1 MDQGGKSKVKLS
13 VVIPALD
20 EAESLPELL
29 GRVGEQAAAFEPYEI
44 LVIDDGSRDGSA
56 ELLKK
61 LSEADPHLGFVS
73 FGRNYGKSAAL
84 ATAFARLGG
93 EIVITMDAD
102 LQDDPAEIP
111 RLIAELDEGW
121 DLVSGWKRDRKDPLS
136 KTVPSKFFNG
146 VMRRVTGLK
155 IHDFNCGL
163 KAYRREVVEST
174 KLYGELHRFIPALA
188 HWEGF
193 RVTEIAVTHHERR
206 FGESKF
212 GTRRLLNGLF
222 DLMTVVFVARRS
234 SAPLH
239 TFGRIG
245 FWSFALGMII
255 NAYFGLTWLAT
266 RTLHVR
272 PLLILGLVLVM
283 MAIQFWSLGLL
294 GELMVHLRAR
304 EERYRIA
311 RERQPRGF

>member
-1 MDQGGKSKVKLS
+1 MKLS
-13 VVIPALD
+13 VVIPAWN

-29 GRVGEQAAAFEPYEI
+29 RQVTEHAAEFEPYEI
-44 LVIDDGSRDGSA
+44 FVIDDGSRDSSRD
-56 ELLKK
+56 LLEKMCEED
-61 LSEADPHLGFVS
+61 SHVGFLS

-84 ATAFARLGG
+84 ATAFARVKG

-111 RLIAELDEGW
+111 RLIAELDKGY

-136 KTVPSKFFNG
+136 KTLPSKLFNG

-163 KAYRREVVEST
+163 KAYRREVVESVN
-174 KLYGELHRFIPALA
+174 LYGELHRFIPALS

-193 RVTEIAVTHHERR
+193 RVTEIPVTHHERR

-212 GTRRLLNGLF
+212 GARRILNGLF
-222 DLMTVVFVARRS
+222 DLMTVIFVARRS
-234 SAPLH
+234 AAPLH
-239 TFGRIG
+239 SFGRIG
-245 FWSFALGMII
+245 FWFFSVGMII
-255 NAYFGLTWLAT
+255 NGYFGMVWLFT
-266 RTLHVR
+266 QTLRVR
-272 PLLILGLVLVM
+272 PLLILGLVMIL

-294 GELMVHLRAR
+294 GELMIHLRAR

-311 RERQPRGF
+311 RERLPRGA

>member
-1 MDQGGKSKVKLS
+1 MKLS
-13 VVIPALD
+13 VVIPAWN

-29 GRVGEQAAAFEPYEI
+29 RQVTEHAAPFEPYEI
-44 LVIDDGSRDGSA
+44 FVIDDGSRDSSRD
-56 ELLKK
+56 LLEKMCEED
-61 LSEADPHLGFVS
+61 SHVGFLS

-84 ATAFARLGG
+84 ATAFARVKG

-111 RLIAELDEGW
+111 RLIAELDKGY

-136 KTVPSKFFNG
+136 KTLPSKLFNG

-163 KAYRREVVEST
+163 KAYRREVVESVN
-174 KLYGELHRFIPALA
+174 LYGELHRFIPALS

-193 RVTEIAVTHHERR
+193 RVTEIPVTHHERR

-212 GTRRLLNGLF
+212 GARRILNGLF

-234 SAPLH
+234 AAPLH
-239 TFGRIG
+239 SFGRIG
-245 FWSFALGMII
+245 FWFFLVGMII
-255 NAYFGLTWLAT
+255 NGYFGMVWLFT
-266 RTLHVR
+266 QTLRVR
-272 PLLILGLVLVM
+272 PLLILGLVMIL

-294 GELMVHLRAR
+294 GELMIHLRAR

-311 RERQPRGF
+311 RERLPRGA

>member
-1 MDQGGKSKVKLS
+1 MKLS
-13 VVIPALD
+13 VVIPAWN

-29 GRVGEQAAAFEPYEI
+29 RQISEHAQAFEPYEI
-44 LVIDDGSRDGSA
+44 LVVDDGSRDGSR
-56 ELLKK
+56 ELLEKMGD
-61 LSEADPHLGFVS
+61 EDTHIGFVS

-84 ATAFARLGG
+84 ATAFARVRG

-111 RLIAELDEGW
+111 RLIAELDKGY

-136 KTVPSKFFNG
+136 KTMPSKLFNG
-146 VMRRVTGLK
+146 VMRKVTGLR

-163 KAYRREVVEST
+163 KAYRREVTDSVR
-174 KLYGELHRFIPALA
+174 LYGELHRFIPALS

-193 RVTEIAVTHHERR
+193 RVTEIPVTHHERR

-212 GTRRLLNGLF
+212 GARRILNGLF

-234 SAPLH
+234 AAPLH
-239 TFGRIG
+239 SFGRIG
-245 FWSFALGMII
+245 FWFFFVGMAI
-255 NAYFGLTWLAT
+255 NGYFGLVWVFTQ
-266 RTLHVR
+266 TLRVR
-272 PLLILGLVLVM
+272 PLLILGLVLTL

-294 GELMVHLRAR
+294 GELMIHLRAR

-311 RERQPRGF
+311 RERQPRGA